1 MSAVYAVYFSP
12 TRSSRAIVR
21 TIAGAMAAHLG
32 TPVAERDLTLPSG
45 RESSLELGE
54 EDALVL
60 GFPVYGGR
68 LPLPLVRWLP
78 LLTANGTPAVL
89 AAVYGN
95 RAYEDALL
103 EGSDL
108 LRESGFRPLAAGAFI
123 AEHSYTARVGAG
135 RPDQEDLA
143 LADRFGT
150 ACADKLLAG
159 DRSAPALPG
168 NRPYK
173 PRKPVSPLAPL
184 TGTACTRCGACAA
197 VCPMGVIHPDD
208 PAQTDSGCL
217 GCMACVKTCPLG
229 CKSFD
234 SPRIR
239 EVTAMLETNCL
250 QPKVPETFL

>member
-12 TRSSRAIVR
+12 THSSRTIAR
-21 TIAGAMAAHLG
+21 TIAGAMAGRLSV
-32 TPVAERDLTLPSG
+32 PVVERDLTLPSG
-45 RESSLELGE
+45 RESPLELRE
-54 EDALVL
+54 KDALVL
-60 GFPVYGGR
+60 GYPVYGGR
-68 LPLPLVRWLP
+68 LPLPLARCLSR
-78 LLTANGTPAVL
+78 LTANGAPAVL

-103 EGSDL
+103 EGADL
-108 LRESGFRPLAAGAFI
+108 LSENGFLPLAAGAFV

-135 RPDQEDLA
+135 RPGKEDLD
-143 LADRFGT
+143 LAGRFGT
-150 ACADKLLAG
+150 ACADKLLSG
-159 DRSAPALPG
+159 DRREPSLPG

-173 PRKPVSPLAPL
+173 ERRAGSPLAPL
-184 TGTACTRCGACAA
+184 TGAACTRCGACAA

-217 GCMACVKTCPLG
+217 GCMACVKTCPLD

-239 EVTAMLETNCL
+239 EVTAMLEANCL
-250 QPKVPETFL
+250 QPKEPEFFL